1 MNGTGV
7 AEGGWR
13 FSPMATPLAYITH
26 DPEPQLP
33 LLRDVTPV
41 DSQTQVQRE
50 VQENLQHEIDLVL
63 QRIAH
68 PNLREIS
75 QTILSEMVRYFDWLS
90 RIENNLQKLDTL
102 LESLSLLEVIEFEA
116 RALTEFI
123 DQRAIKLAAG
133 NERLLDVLDGI
144 SYGITHDLR
153 RVFERELVRGVTEQ
167 SIPIVYGKILHAH
180 GLLSNCFQQS
190 TITLLQVFNPSLDAS
205 KLFNDY
211 ELRLQQSLILC
222 KDLSSLMRFVRLAQA
237 KDDPD
242 VLRSVTARILE
253 FRDGSMQY
261 LMYKDWRG
269 YESLALEVIT
279 AVENNLDP
287 KPLLH
292 RFICYLEVLY
302 GHVKMRAVLADEF
315 PYSSKSEED

>member
-1 MNGTGV
+1 MST
-7 AEGGWR
+7 A
-13 FSPMATPLAYITH
+13 LAVTI
-26 DPEPQLP
+26 PEIEPHVP
-33 LLRDVTPV
+33 LLCDAATV
-41 DSQTQVQRE
+41 DPKAEAQRKVQV
-50 VQENLQHEIDLVL
+50 NLQHEIDLVINCITD
-63 QRIAH
+63 RE
-68 PNLREIS
+68 LREVS
-75 QTILSEMVRYFDWLS
+75 QTILSELVRFFDWLA
-90 RIENNLQKLDTL
+90 RIENNLHKLDTL
-102 LESLSLLEVIEFEA
+102 LESLSLLEVLEFEA
-116 RALTEFI
+116 RSLVDYIEAKALKMAQEN
-123 DQRAIKLAAG
+123 D
-133 NERLLDVLDGI
+133 RLHEVLDGI
-144 SYGITHDLR
+144 TYGITHDLR

-180 GLLSNCFQQS
+180 GLLTNCFQQS

-237 KDDPD
+237 NDDPD

-302 GHVKMRAVLADEF
+302 GHVKMRAVLADDF
-315 PYSSKSEED
+315 PYSGKNEDE

>member
-1 MNGTGV
+1 
-7 AEGGWR
+7 
-13 FSPMATPLAYITH
+13 MAAPLAYITH

-33 LLRDVTPV
+33 LLRDVVPV
-41 DSQTQVQRE
+41 DSHTQVQRE
-50 VQENLQHEIDLVL
+50 VQANLQYEIDLVL
-63 QRIAH
+63 QRIAL

-75 QTILSEMVRYFDWLS
+75 QTILGEMVRYFDWLAL
-90 RIENNLQKLDTL
+90 IENNLQKLDTL
-102 LESLSLLEVIEFEA
+102 LESLSLLEVLEFDA
-116 RALTEFI
+116 RSLTDFI
-123 DQRAIKLAAG
+123 DTRAIKLAAG

-180 GLLSNCFQQS
+180 GLLTNCFQQS

-253 FRDGSMQY
+253 FRDGSMQF

-315 PYSSKSEED
+315 PYSGKNDDDNL

>member
-1 MNGTGV
+1 M
-7 AEGGWR
+7 ARRLPPAGWR
-13 FSPMATPLAYITH
+13 FSPMATSLAYVTY
-26 DPEPQLP
+26 DSEPQLP
-33 LLRDVTPV
+33 LLRDVVPV
-41 DSQTQVQRE
+41 DSHTQVQRE
-50 VQENLQHEIDLVL
+50 VQANLLNEVNLVL
-63 QRIAH
+63 RSIAH

-75 QTILSEMVRYFDWLS
+75 QVILGEMLRYFNWLT

-102 LESLSLLEVIEFEA
+102 LESLSLLEVLEFDA
-116 RALTEFI
+116 RSLTDFL
-123 DQRAIKLAAG
+123 DNRAIRLAAG

-180 GLLSNCFQQS
+180 GLLTNCFQQS
-190 TITLLQVFNPSLDAS
+190 TITLLQVFNPALDAS

-315 PYSSKSEED
+315 PYSGKDEND

>member
-1 MNGTGV
+1 
-7 AEGGWR
+7 
-13 FSPMATPLAYITH
+13 MAAPLAYVTC

-33 LLRDVTPV
+33 LLNEVV
-41 DSQTQVQRE
+41 HSDSQTQVQRD
-50 VQENLQHEIDLVL
+50 VQENLHRNIELVL
-63 QRIAH
+63 NRIFD
-68 PNLREIS
+68 PQLRDIS
-75 QTILSEMVRYFDWLS
+75 QTILLEMLRFFDWLA

-102 LESLSLLEVIEFEA
+102 LESLSLLEVLEFEA
-116 RALTEFI
+116 RSLTDFI
-123 DQRAIKLAAG
+123 DTRAIKVAAG
-133 NERLLDVLDGI
+133 NERLLEVLDGI

-180 GLLSNCFQQS
+180 GLLTNCFQQS
-190 TITLLQVFNPSLDAS
+190 IITLMQVFNPSLDAS
-205 KLFNDY
+205 KLFNDV

-237 KDDPD
+237 KVDPD

-279 AVENNLDP
+279 AIENNLDP

-315 PYSSKSEED
+315 PYSSKDEEQ

>member
-1 MNGTGV
+1 
-7 AEGGWR
+7 
-13 FSPMATPLAYITH
+13 MAVPLAYITH

-33 LLRDVTPV
+33 LLRDVAPV
-41 DSQTQVQRE
+41 DPQTQVQRE
-50 VQENLQHEIDLVL
+50 VQANLQHEIDLVL
-63 QRIAH
+63 QRITN
-68 PNLREIS
+68 PYQREIS
-75 QTILSEMVRYFDWLS
+75 QTILSEMQRFFDWLA

-102 LESLSLLEVIEFEA
+102 LESLSLLEVLEFEA
-116 RALTEFI
+116 RSLTDYIEG
-123 DQRAIKLAAG
+123 RAVKLAAG

-144 SYGITHDLR
+144 TYGITHDLR
-153 RVFERELVRGVTEQ
+153 RIFERELVRGITEQ

-180 GLLSNCFQQS
+180 GLLTNCFQQS
-190 TITLLQVFNPSLDAS
+190 TITLLQVFHPSLDAS
-205 KLFNDY
+205 TLFNDV

-237 KDDPD
+237 NGDPD

-269 YESLALEVIT
+269 YECLALEVIT

-292 RFICYLEVLY
+292 RFLCYLEVLY
-302 GHVKMRAVLADEF
+302 GHVKMRAVLADDF
-315 PYSSKSEED
+315 PYSGKDDEE

>member
-1 MNGTGV
+1 
-7 AEGGWR
+7 
-13 FSPMATPLAYITH
+13 MAVPLAYITH

-50 VQENLQHEIDLVL
+50 VQENLQHEVDLVL
-63 QRIAH
+63 QNILN
-68 PNLREIS
+68 PNLQEIS
-75 QTILSEMVRYFDWLS
+75 QTILRAMLRYFNWLT

-102 LESLSLLEVIEFEA
+102 LESLSLLEVLEFEA
-116 RALTEFI
+116 RGLTDFI
-123 DQRAIKLAAG
+123 DTRAVKLANG

-180 GLLSNCFQQS
+180 GLLTNCFQQS
-190 TITLLQVFNPSLDAS
+190 TITLLQVFNPALDAS

-237 KDDPD
+237 NDDPD

-315 PYSSKSEED
+315 PYSGKNEDE

>member
-1 MNGTGV
+1 
-7 AEGGWR
+7 
-13 FSPMATPLAYITH
+13 MATPLAYITH

-33 LLRDVTPV
+33 LLRDVVPV
-41 DSQTQVQRE
+41 DCQTQVQRE
-50 VQENLQHEIDLVL
+50 VQATLHHEIDLVL
-63 QRIAH
+63 QQIYS

-75 QTILSEMVRYFDWLS
+75 QTILGGMMRYFGWLD

-102 LESLSLLEVIEFEA
+102 LESLSLLEVLEFEA
-116 RALTEFI
+116 RSLTDFI
-123 DQRAIKLAAG
+123 DTRAIKLAG
-133 NERLLDVLDGI
+133 ENERLLDVLDGI

-180 GLLSNCFQQS
+180 GLLTNCFQQS

-205 KLFNDY
+205 KLFNDV
-211 ELRLQQSLILC
+211 ELRLQQSLTLC

-315 PYSSKSEED
+315 PYSGKDENE

>member
-1 MNGTGV
+1 VST
-7 AEGGWR
+7 
-13 FSPMATPLAYITH
+13 SLAYIAQE
-26 DPEPQLP
+26 PEPQVI
-33 LLRDVTPV
+33 LLTEDVVADPQ
-41 DSQTQVQRE
+41 SQVQRE
-50 VQENLQHEIDLVL
+50 VQVNLQREIDFVVET
-63 QRIAH
+63 IAD
-68 PNLREIS
+68 PELREIS
-75 QTILSEMVRYFDWLS
+75 QTILVEMLRFFNWLD
-90 RIENNLQKLDTL
+90 RIENNLHKLDTL
-102 LESLSLLEVIEFEA
+102 MESLSLLEVLEFES

-123 DQRAIKLAAG
+123 DVKAIKVAVH
-133 NERLLDVLDGI
+133 NERLHDVLDGI

-153 RVFERELVRGVTEQ
+153 RIFERELVRGVTEQ

-180 GLLSNCFQQS
+180 GLLTNCFQQS
-190 TITLLQVFNPSLDAS
+190 TITLLQVFKPNLDAS
-205 KLFNDY
+205 TLFNDV
-211 ELRLQQSLILC
+211 ELRLQQSLVLC

-237 KDDPD
+237 NGDPD

-292 RFICYLEVLY
+292 RFLCFLEVLY
-302 GHVKMRAVLADEF
+302 GHVKMRAVLAGEF
-315 PYSSKSEED
+315 PYSGGEAED